1 MTNAP
6 PVEIRPYQP
15 DDESAVL
22 ALLQASLGWVPD
34 DDYLRF
40 FRWKHLENPSGAS
53 PAWVATIGDALAGFR
68 VLLRWEFT
76 HDGMPVRA
84 VRAVDTA
91 THPDF
96 QGRGVFSK
104 LTRHALAAIEQD
116 GVGFVFNTPNEQS
129 RPGYL
134 KMGWQIVERVPIALR
149 VTSPVALARIA
160 RARVAAEKWS
170 QPSTAGLA
178 APEVLADRAL
188 VAKLLAS
195 QPAPHG
201 LATRRSPEFLAWRY
215 GFDSLHYRAIPATS
229 SLDDGF
235 AIVRMRRRGPALEAT
250 VADVLVAG
258 GRDDLAAAAL
268 RRAARLTGADYALT
282 AARTRPRRS
291 RYVPLPRQGPTLVWR
306 AAARK
311 DAPPAPA
318 WRLTLGDIELF

>member
-1 MTNAP
+1 MTNP
-6 PVEIRPYQP
+6 LPVEIRPYQSG
-15 DDESAVL
+15 DEPAVL

-34 DDYLRF
+34 DDYRRF
-40 FRWKHLENPSGAS
+40 FRWKHSENPFGVS
-53 PAWVATIGDALAGFR
+53 PAWVATVGDTLAGFR

-76 HDGMPVRA
+76 YAGAPVRA

-91 THPDF
+91 THPEF
-96 QGRGVFSK
+96 QGRGIFSK
-104 LTRHALAAIEQD
+104 LTRHALAEIEDD

-149 VTSPVALARIA
+149 VTSPAALARTA

-170 QPSTAGLA
+170 QPATAGLA

-195 QPAPHG
+195 QPAPGG
-201 LATRRSPEFLAWRY
+201 LSTHRTPEFLAWRY
-215 GFDSLHYRAIPATS
+215 GFDSLHYRAIPATP
-229 SLDDGF
+229 SLEDGF
-235 AIVRMRRRGPALEAT
+235 AIVRMRRRGRALEAT

-268 RRAARLTGADYALT
+268 RRAARVTGADYALA
-282 AARTRPRRS
+282 AARTRPRGS
-291 RYVPLPRQGPTLVWR
+291 HYVPLPRQGPTLVWR

-311 DAPPAPA
+311 EAPPAAA